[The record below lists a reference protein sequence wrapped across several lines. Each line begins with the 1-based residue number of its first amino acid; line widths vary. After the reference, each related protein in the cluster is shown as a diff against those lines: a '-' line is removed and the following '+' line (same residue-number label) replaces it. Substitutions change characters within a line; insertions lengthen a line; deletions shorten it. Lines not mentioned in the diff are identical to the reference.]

1 MTDFTQQNNFR
12 NSFDIKSLVVE
23 SAYRGVIDDSRVDN
37 ILEDIRKE
45 REMETRQEYLQG
57 CRESNIR
64 SLVSGKTL
72 TELVSRIAQY
82 GSDSQYEETKEM
94 LINFVVENNLID
106 EDELR

>member
-1 MTDFTQQNNFR
+1 MNFTQNKEFR
-12 NSFDIKSLVVE
+12 NSFDLKSLLVE
-23 SAYRGVIDDSRVDN
+23 SAYRGVMDDSRLDN
-37 ILEDIRKE
+37 MLNEIR
-45 REMETRQEYLQG
+45 REGKMETRQEYLQG
-57 CRESNIR
+57 YRESNIR

>member
-1 MTDFTQQNNFR
+1 MNFTQNKEFR
-12 NSFDIKSLVVE
+12 NLIDLKSLVVE
-23 SAYRGVIDDSRVDN
+23 SAYRGVMDDSRLDN
-37 ILEDIRKE
+37 MLNEIRRE

-64 SLVSGKTL
+64 SLVSGETL